1 MSYNIYIRKKEK
13 KLKKGLDKFNLIWYN
28 IGVKEKKGNKTMKLL
43 IIFIILNI
51 FNVILQTVKSIC
63 TVKCG
68 KTVAAIVNA
77 VAFGLYTVVIVFTNA
92 DLPLIQKVLVV
103 AFSNLIGVYI
113 VKWIEEKKRKEK
125 LWAIR
130 FTVKDNEGEK
140 IINELENKDISYGYD
155 VRGKY
160 IIFETFCNSKEET
173 LKVKEI
179 VKRFNAKY
187 FISENKIVF

>member
-1 MSYNIYIRKKEK
+1 
-13 KLKKGLDKFNLIWYN
+13 
-28 IGVKEKKGNKTMKLL
+28 MKLL

-51 FNVILQTVKSIC
+51 FNVILQTVKSIS

-92 DLPLIQKVLVV
+92 DLPLMQKVLVV
-103 AFSNLIGVYI
+103 ALSNLIGVYI

-160 IIFETFCNSKEET
+160 IICETFCKSKEET
-173 LKVKEI
+173 LRVKEI
-179 VKRFNAKY
+179 VKGFNAKY
-187 FISENKIVF
+187 FISENKIVL

>member
-1 MSYNIYIRKKEK
+1 
-13 KLKKGLDKFNLIWYN
+13 
-28 IGVKEKKGNKTMKLL
+28 MKLL
-43 IIFIILNI
+43 ITFIVLNI

-77 VAFGLYTVVIVFTNA
+77 VAYGLYTVVIVFTNA
-92 DLPLIQKVLVV
+92 DLPLMQKVLVV
-103 AFSNLIGVYI
+103 ALSNLIGVYI

>member
-1 MSYNIYIRKKEK
+1 ME
-13 KLKKGLDKFNLIWYN
+13 
-28 IGVKEKKGNKTMKLL
+28 LL
-43 IIFIILNI
+43 IIFIVLNI
-51 FNVILQTVKSIC
+51 FNVILQTIKSIC

-92 DLPLIQKVLVV
+92 DLPLMQKVLVV
-103 AFSNLIGVYI
+103 ALSNLIGVYV
-113 VKWIEEKKRKEK
+113 VKWVEEKKRKEK

-130 FTVKDNEGEK
+130 FTVKDNEGER

>member
-1 MSYNIYIRKKEK
+1 
-13 KLKKGLDKFNLIWYN
+13 
-28 IGVKEKKGNKTMKLL
+28 MKLL

-77 VAFGLYTVVIVFTNA
+77 VAFGLYTVVIVYTNA

-103 AFSNLIGVYI
+103 ALSNLIGVYI
-113 VKWIEEKKRKEK
+113 VKWVEEKKRKEK

>member
-1 MSYNIYIRKKEK
+1 
-13 KLKKGLDKFNLIWYN
+13 
-28 IGVKEKKGNKTMKLL
+28 MKLL
-43 IIFIILNI
+43 ITFIILNI

-103 AFSNLIGVYI
+103 ALSNLIGVYI

>member
-1 MSYNIYIRKKEK
+1 
-13 KLKKGLDKFNLIWYN
+13 
-28 IGVKEKKGNKTMKLL
+28 MKLL
-43 IIFIILNI
+43 IIFIVLNI
-51 FNVILQTVKSIC
+51 CNVILQTIKSIC

-77 VAFGLYTVVIVFTNA
+77 VAFGLYTVVIVFTNT
-92 DLPLIQKVLVV
+92 DLPLMQKVLVV
-103 AFSNLIGVYI
+103 ALSNLIGVYV
-113 VKWIEEKKRKEK
+113 VKWVEEKKRKDK

>member
-1 MSYNIYIRKKEK
+1 
-13 KLKKGLDKFNLIWYN
+13 
-28 IGVKEKKGNKTMKLL
+28 MKLL
-43 IIFIILNI
+43 IIFIVLNI

-77 VAFGLYTVVIVFTNA
+77 VAYGLYTVVIVFTNT
-92 DLPLIQKVLVV
+92 DLPLMQKVLVV
-103 AFSNLIGVYI
+103 ALSNLVGVYV
-113 VKWIEEKKRKEK
+113 VKWFEEKQRKEK

-173 LKVKEI
+173 LKVKET

>member
-1 MSYNIYIRKKEK
+1 
-13 KLKKGLDKFNLIWYN
+13 
-28 IGVKEKKGNKTMKLL
+28 MKLL
-43 IIFIILNI
+43 IIFIVLNI

-103 AFSNLIGVYI
+103 ALSNLIGVYI